1 MSILQTVVMVLGPA
15 VAAIGWYVAANENYK
30 KNRSLETERQAR
42 ERRGVVRQANLLLRV
57 AIKNLEP
64 FFYIFTNLQLNDV
77 LSTWNKLT
85 DLLHDRASAVALT
98 DADYRALEAFWSRL
112 GKMIAMAQSE
122 TRKWE
127 AGGEDARAY
136 PATSEERRLY
146 LGQLFSDP
154 LGLLEEAVNTL
165 GDEDVK
171 RDFVELQRHANEF
184 METTKALVERRWG
197 RM

>member
-1 MSILQTVVMVLGPA
+1 MSTLQTLVTVLGPA

-64 FFYIFTNLQLNDV
+64 FFYVFTNLQLNDV

-85 DLLHDRASAVALT
+85 DLLYDRASAVALT
-98 DADYRALEAFWSRL
+98 DADYRALEAFWSRF

-122 TRKWE
+122 TRRWE
-127 AGGEDARAY
+127 AGGEAAQGY
-136 PATSEERRLY
+136 PATSDERRSY
-146 LGQLFSDP
+146 LGQLFADP
-154 LGLLEEAVNTL
+154 LSLLEEAVNTL
-165 GDEDVK
+165 GDDDV
-171 RDFVELQRHANEF
+171 REEFADLRRHADEF
-184 METTKALVERRWG
+184 KQTMEARIEQRWH
-197 RM
+197 RI

>member
-1 MSILQTVVMVLGPA
+1 M
-15 VAAIGWYVAANENYK
+15 
-30 KNRSLETERQAR
+30 ETERQER

-57 AIKNLEP
+57 VIKNLEP
-64 FFYIFTNLQLNDV
+64 FFYVFTNLQLNDV

-98 DADYRALEAFWSRL
+98 DVDYRALEAFWSRF
-112 GKMIAMAQSE
+112 GKMIAMAQDE

-127 AGGEDARAY
+127 EGGESAREY
-136 PATSEERRLY
+136 PSTPEERRLY

-165 GDEDVK
+165 GDEDVR
-171 RDFVELQRHANEF
+171 RDFAELQRHAETL
-184 METTKALVERRWG
+184 METMTQRAELRWQ
-197 RM
+197 RKL